1 MKTKKRITAKAKRN
15 LLKIERKAISAYKK
29 LGLKSLE
36 KGEREDFKKVKKL
49 KIR

>member
-1 MKTKKRITAKAKRN
+1 MTKKRITRKDRDN
-15 LLKIERKAISAYKK
+15 LLKIEREAIQAYKK

-36 KGEREDFKKVKKL
+36 RGEREDFKKVKKL